1 MANDQSET
9 PAPTTAAAVEAG
21 KVVEG
26 AVAAS
31 PKPAEYT
38 EPTAEQKADVEDDL
52 FGGESDRIVEPAA
65 VPGTE
70 KDGPYEPQGVIASR
84 P

>member
-1 MANDQSET
+1 MANDQRET
-9 PAPTTAAAVEAG
+9 PAPTTEAAAEAG

-31 PKPAEYT
+31 PDQAEYT
-38 EPTAEQKADVEDDL
+38 EPTADQKADLEGDL
-52 FGGESDRIVEPAA
+52 FGGEADRVVEPVA
-65 VPGTE
+65 PKTE